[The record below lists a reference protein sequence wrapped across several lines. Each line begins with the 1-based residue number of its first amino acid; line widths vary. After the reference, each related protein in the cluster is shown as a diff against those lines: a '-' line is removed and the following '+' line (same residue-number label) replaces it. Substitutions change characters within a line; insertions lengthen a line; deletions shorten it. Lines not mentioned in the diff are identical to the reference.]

1 MVQLKTYGE
10 DGRLSASARG
20 FPDVA
25 MSSAASREF
34 GENLA
39 LRRSNITSS
48 FSLSHTDFLNP
59 FIFEPSYL
67 AGD

>member
-1 MVQLKTYGE
+1 MDKMG
-10 DGRLSASARG
+10 DFPASASD

-25 MSSAASREF
+25 MSSAASGEL

-48 FSLSHTDFLNP
+48 FSLSNTDFY
-59 FIFEPSYL
+59 I
-67 AGD
+67 